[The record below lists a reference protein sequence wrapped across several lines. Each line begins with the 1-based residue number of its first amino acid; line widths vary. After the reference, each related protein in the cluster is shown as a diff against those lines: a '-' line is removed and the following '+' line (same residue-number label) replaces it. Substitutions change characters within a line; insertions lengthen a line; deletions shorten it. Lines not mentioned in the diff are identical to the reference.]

1 MRPFPRREVSMTKT
15 AFGLFVLF
23 TALGLALSTEAGEHS
38 KGIID
43 HTVTSLEGD
52 TVNLADYRGK
62 ALLIVNTAS
71 KCGYTPQY
79 AGLQEL
85 WEKYRDRGLVV
96 IAFPANDFGNQEPG
110 TAKQIRNFCSTNFKV
125 DFPMMSKV
133 ATKGRDQAPIY
144 TTLTTETAPDFQG
157 EIRWNFTKFLVDT
170 EGRVVARFESSVD
183 PMSEKIT
190 SAVEKVLPTAAK

>member
-1 MRPFPRREVSMTKT
+1 MIKSTL
-15 AFGLFVLF
+15 ALLVL
-23 TALGLALSTEAGEHS
+23 TTVLGLTLSAEAGDHS
-38 KGIID
+38 KGIVD

-85 WEKYRDRGLVV
+85 WETYRDRGLVV

-110 TAKQIRNFCSTNFKV
+110 SAKEIRNFCSTRFKV
-125 DFPMMSKV
+125 DFPMMAKV
-133 ATKGRDQAPIY
+133 ATKGDEQASIY
-144 TTLTTETAPDFQG
+144 ATLTKETKPEIQG

-170 EGRVVARFESSVD
+170 DGRVVARFEPSVE
-183 PMSEKIT
+183 PMSDELT
-190 SAVEKVLPTAAK
+190 TAVEQVLPATMK

>member
-1 MRPFPRREVSMTKT
+1 MKQFALALLILFT
-15 AFGLFVLF
+15 AFGI
-23 TALGLALSTEAGEHS
+23 TLSVRAGDHS